1 MISVPQ
7 GTVLAPLLFL
17 ILISDI
23 DKNGLNGFVSSFA
36 DDTRIGKEIS
46 SAEDTHLLQEDI
58 NHVFTWTEDKNMEFN
73 EEKFQLLSYGT
84 NKDIK
89 THTKYVT
96 KSGKEIE
103 QSNDVKDLR
112 VFLSD
117 DLSFESHHQRK
128 INEARRLSG

>member
-1 MISVPQ
+1 MSSVPQ

-23 DKNGLNGFVSSFA
+23 DKNVLHSFVSSFA

-58 NHVFTWTEDKNMEFN
+58 DHVFTWAEDNNMEFN
-73 EEKFQLLSYGT
+73 EEKFQLIRYGT

-89 THTKYVT
+89 TQTKYET

-103 QSNDVKDLR
+103 QSNDVKDLG
-112 VFLSD
+112 VFMSD